1 MKDFYS
7 RWYLHLHL
15 CNTDW
20 MHFILHSNA
29 SRGTV
34 LHYQYYYFKCILFVC
49 TKFMFIRKEFIA
61 KTSHI
66 CICIFRIHRFTRHCH
81 DHRISFQCSFVLV
94 FVFYV
99 HLRINIQDHF
109 HLFVF
114 FISNPT
120 STFTPMMVLIH
131 RKLEKTN
138 NNWSISNFRP
148 IISRK

>member
-20 MHFILHSNA
+20 MRFILHSNA

-114 FISNPT
+114 LHFKSDFNIHTDDGSDSQKTWKNQQQ
-120 STFTPMMVLIH
+120 LIH
-131 RKLEKTN
+131 
-138 NNWSISNFRP
+138 FQF
-148 IISRK
+148 